1 MLNRMGKITILLP
14 VLSIDYTVCKKVM
27 IKLIYY
33 IEESNDYFIEKN
45 WLHKECY
52 SHLEKC
58 LLHWGSNDYLEKSW
72 VHMKCYSHLEKYLL
86 HWGK

>member
-1 MLNRMGKITILLP
+1 MLP

-58 LLHWGSNDYLEKSW
+58 LLHWGSNDYT
-72 VHMKCYSHLEKYLL
+72 
-86 HWGK
+86 